1 MALTHDITLAR
12 NGLADLVVD
21 QLNNGHIVF
30 TLADGSTEVATI
42 DLAATAF
49 GAAASGTA
57 TLLGVPLSDGSATGN
72 ASPVAKFLAQ
82 SSAPAEVFRGS
93 VGTSGEDINLSSL
106 TVGNGDTVTLSSFT
120 YSASA

>member
-1 MALTHDITLAR
+1 MALTHVDSLAR
-12 NGLADLVVD
+12 NGLADYVVD
-21 QLNNGHIVF
+21 QLDSGHIVF

-49 GAAASGTA
+49 GAAAAGTA
-57 TLLGVPLSDGSATGN
+57 TMLGVPLSDTTATGN

-82 SSAPAEVFRGS
+82 NSTPLEVFRGS
-93 VGTSGEDINLSSL
+93 VSTSGEDINLSSL
-106 TVGNGDTVTLSSFT
+106 TIGSGDTVTLSSFT